1 MRNAIYVYFF
11 SSDVN
16 QEIIGSV
23 KATDI
28 IDAREK
34 IAIIKQLPVDE
45 IDRLF
50 VIKLKRSK
58 HANNLQ

>member
-1 MRNAIYVYFF
+1 MRNQIYVYFF
-11 SSDVN
+11 KQDAN

-23 KATDI
+23 KATDFE
-28 IDAREK
+28 DAREK

-50 VIKLKRSK
+50 VIKQKRRN
-58 HANNLQ
+58 HGINL

>member
-11 SSDVN
+11 LSDVN